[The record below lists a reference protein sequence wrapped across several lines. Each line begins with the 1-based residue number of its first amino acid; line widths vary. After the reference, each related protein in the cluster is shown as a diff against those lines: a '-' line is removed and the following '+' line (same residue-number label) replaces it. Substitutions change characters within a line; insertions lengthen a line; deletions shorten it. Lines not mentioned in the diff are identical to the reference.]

1 MFFLVQPE
9 RHVHVV
15 ICHVYVHLWNGKTQ
29 SNKTF
34 IYYLFIYISFL
45 TKPPS
50 STILTQATVE
60 ILAFIYLPP
69 HNSQIFQLSM

>member
-1 MFFLVQPE
+1 MEWQDPE
-9 RHVHVV
+9 QQ
-15 ICHVYVHLWNGKTQ
+15 N
-29 SNKTF
+29 

-60 ILAFIYLPP
+60 ILAFIHLPP
-69 HNSQIFQLSM
+69 HGDSQIFQLSI